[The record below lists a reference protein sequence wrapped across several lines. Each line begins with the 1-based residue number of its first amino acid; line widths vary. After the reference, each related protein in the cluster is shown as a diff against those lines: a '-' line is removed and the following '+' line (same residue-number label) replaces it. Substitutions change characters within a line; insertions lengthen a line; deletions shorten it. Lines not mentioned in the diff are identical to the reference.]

1 MEKTNISV
9 FLNYRKSRNIFL
21 LWKRFLSF
29 YILKKKL
36 KKEYC
41 IQTFK
46 NSYQI
51 LNSSNQ
57 EISHY
62 FSFNENAFSLVLGDE
77 KTVNENVKLILELKR
92 ITTPLFLLS
101 GKIQTINI
109 DKLSDNLQTPIVGIN
124 KNNIINLKE
133 ILKNCKKEKDAIQN
147 VVYPKL
153 VEEQFIKIEE
163 LFPETL
169 EKKRKHFLALQL
181 LSKNFSLIDSI
192 LNIYHVNPYTYFRL
206 KQELMEYG
214 YAPDYLKQIYLT
226 FYEEQYRKIVK

>member
-1 MEKTNISV
+1 MKKTNISI
-9 FLNYRKSRNIFL
+9 FLNYKKSKNIFL
-21 LWKRFLSF
+21 LWKRFINFSL
-29 YILKKKL
+29 LKKKL

-41 IQTFK
+41 IRIFK
-46 NSYQI
+46 NSYQVFYA
-51 LNSSNQ
+51 SNQ

-62 FSFNENAFSLVLGDE
+62 FGFNENMVTLVLGDE

-92 ITTPLFLLS
+92 ITNPVLVLS

-133 ILKNCKKEKDAIQN
+133 ILKNSKKEKGAIQN